1 MPAESHPDLAKEN
14 SPQSPGALARR
25 QARQN
30 SLHMVRRRLVEY
42 FRFVAGTRQDLLG
55 KTSARSTRVRGT
67 VVTEIA
73 VPARHD
79 GS

>member
-55 KTSARSTRVRGT
+55 KNSREVDQGARDG
-67 VVTEIA
+67 
-73 VPARHD
+73 RHRNRRPRTP
-79 GS
+79 